1 MTMFQVRPIG
11 GIKDALENARA
22 LSPYIE
28 RLLRRYPEIAD
39 DLALK
44 PIKANIENSLSLVER
59 AAFLDLNSAIRDLR
73 VAKSKIHAFLSAAD
87 LSGELQLM
95 EITGALSV
103 LADKAIQS
111 SLILAQ
117 NDASDRD
124 KAAFIDGKV
133 PGLFLLAMGKHGA
146 GELNYSSDIDLSAF
160 FDRGAFHE
168 DHHYSATAICV
179 RIIGAVSRIMEE
191 ITIDNYVFRV
201 DWRLRPDPA
210 STPLAVSTQSAE
222 TYYESVG
229 QNWERAAFIKARAI
243 AGSLQH
249 ADDFLN
255 HLQPFIWRKY
265 LDFAAVLDVGSI
277 LRQIHRHNKS
287 GEYDDPAFDVKLG
300 RGGIREIEFFTQT
313 QQLILGGKDKSL
325 RKAKTLDAL
334 IALTEAGR
342 IDENVRAQLSNAYE
356 FLRSV
361 EHRVQMLED
370 EQTHS
375 LPENREKRARIAAL
389 SGFADL
395 AIFDKNIKM
404 VRECVRDN
412 ISGLFPQ
419 TAPLASSGGSLVFTG
434 VEDDEETLETIT
446 ELGFKDAARVSQTI
460 RGWHHGRIRATR
472 TPRAREIL
480 TAITPD
486 LLNAI
491 AATDEADV
499 VFARFD
505 DFMSGLSA
513 GVQTLA
519 LFQTEPEILK
529 ETCLTFALSA
539 RLARDLSKKPA
550 ILDAMLTPRFFAPL
564 RETGLD
570 EVSQIAAN
578 MLENCTEFEFALDI
592 IRRFHREEAFRIG
605 YHILHSRAE
614 FDEAAFSYSNLAI
627 SCIRALL
634 PFAKAEVARTHGEF
648 KGQIAVCGWGKLGG
662 LELAADSDL
671 DLMIV
676 YEPDSKTEISTGPR
690 ELSAETYFAKITQK
704 LINALSVETAEGPL
718 YEVDMQLRPSGK
730 KGPVAVRF
738 SSFESYYKSEAWTW
752 EFQAL
757 TRLMPIAGDG
767 ELCQKIISTKTR
779 HLQSLGHLE
788 KIGYDIVDMR
798 KKIRENHKPRGDWD
812 LKRLEGGIV
821 DLEFIAQ
828 YYQLLNGANDCRIYG
843 ANTLAVIQNL
853 SDFGILENELASRLI
868 RAGIALSKTR
878 QILSIIAGPEFE
890 PKTATNSTKK
900 AIARALN
907 EPDFSMADAAL
918 KEARDI
924 IYSHWCIICKK
935 YENPATEL

>member
-1 MTMFQVRPIG
+1 MFSIRPIG
-11 GIKDALENARA
+11 EIKNVLDVARGF
-22 LSPYIE
+22 SPYIE
-28 RLLRRYPEIAD
+28 RLLRRYPEISDEIANY
-39 DLALK
+39 
-44 PIKANIENSLSLVER
+44 PIKTNIENILQRVKT
-59 AAFLDLNSAIRDLR
+59 AANLDLNNAIRELR
-73 VAKSKIHAFLSAAD
+73 IAKSKTHAFLSAAD
-87 LSGELQLM
+87 LSGTLPLM
-95 EITGALSV
+95 EITGALSA
-103 LADKAIQS
+103 LADNAIET

-117 NDASDRD
+117 NDAPDRD
-124 KAAFIDGKV
+124 KAAFKDGKA
-133 PGLFLLAMGKHGA
+133 PGLFILAMGKHGA

-160 FDRGAFHE
+160 FDREAFHE

-179 RIIGAVSRIMEE
+179 RLIGAVSRIMEE

-243 AGSLQH
+243 AGSMVH
-249 ADDFLN
+249 ADEFLN
-255 HLQPFIWRKY
+255 QLQPFIWRKY

-313 QQLILGGKDKSL
+313 QQLILGGKDRTL
-325 RKAKTLDAL
+325 RKSKTLDAL
-334 IALTEAGR
+334 TALKEAGR

-356 FLRSV
+356 FLRNI

-375 LPENREKRARIAAL
+375 LPAIIEKRAKIAAL

-395 AIFDKNIKM
+395 ADFDKNIKM

-419 TAPLASSGGSLVFTG
+419 TAPLASTGGSLVFTG

-446 ELGFKDAARVSQTI
+446 ALGFKDAARVSQTI

-491 AATDEADV
+491 ASTEEADV

-505 DFMSGLSA
+505 DFLSGLSA
-513 GVQTLA
+513 SVQTLA

-550 ILDAMLTPRFFAPL
+550 ILDAMLTPRFFEPL
-564 RETGLD
+564 RETGLE

-605 YHILHSRAE
+605 YHILHSRAK
-614 FDEAAFSYSNLAI
+614 FDEAAYSYSNLAI
-627 SCIRALL
+627 ACIRALL
-634 PFAKAEVARTHGEF
+634 PFAKAEVVRIHGEF
-648 KGQIAVCGWGKLGG
+648 NGEIAVCGWGKLGG

-676 YEPDSKTEISTGPR
+676 YDPDPQTDYSNGPR

-738 SSFESYYKSEAWTW
+738 SSFENYYQSEAWTW

-757 TRLMPIAGDG
+757 TRLMPIAGDNG
-767 ELCQKIISTKTR
+767 LCERIKATKVR
-779 HLQSLGHLE
+779 HLQSLSNLD
-788 KIGYDIVDMR
+788 KVAFDIIDMR
-798 KKIRENHKPRGDWD
+798 QKIRDNHKPRGDWD

-828 YYQLLNGANDCRIYG
+828 YYQLLNGGKNEDVYD
-843 ANTLAVIQNL
+843 ANTLASVEKL
-853 SDFGILENELASRLI
+853 SGARIITGELATRLI
-868 RAGIALSKTR
+868 HAGRALSKTR
-878 QILSIIAGPEFE
+878 QILSIIAGPDFDA
-890 PKTATNSTKK
+890 KTATNSTRH

-918 KEARDI
+918 KEAREI
-924 IYSHWCIICKK
+924 IFSHWCEICEKHRIR
-935 YENPATEL
+935 ATEK

>member
-1 MTMFQVRPIG
+1 MFNVRPIG
-11 GIKDALENARA
+11 NIKDVLENART

-28 RLLRRYPEIAD
+28 RLLRRYPEISD
-39 DLALK
+39 DLAQN
-44 PIKANIENSLSLVER
+44 PISQNIDETLQLAKN
-59 AAFLDLNSAIRDLR
+59 AASLDLPSALRDLR
-73 VAKSKIHAFLSAAD
+73 IAKSKAHAFLSAAD
-87 LSGELQLM
+87 LSCELPLM
-95 EITGALSV
+95 EITGALSS
-103 LADKAIQS
+103 LADNSINS
-111 SLILAQ
+111 SLQLAIK
-117 NDASDRD
+117 DAPERD
-124 KAAFIDGKV
+124 KAAFIDDKV
-133 PGLFLLAMGKHGA
+133 PGLFILAMGKHGA

-160 FDRGAFHE
+160 FDRAAFHE
-168 DHHYSATAICV
+168 DYHYSATAICV

-191 ITIDNYVFRV
+191 VTIDNYVFRV

-243 AGSLQH
+243 AGSLTH

-313 QQLILGGKDKSL
+313 QQLILGGKDKTL
-325 RKAKTLDAL
+325 RKAKTLEAL
-334 IALTEAGR
+334 NALTAAGR
-342 IDENVRAQLSNAYE
+342 IDENVRAQLSNVYE
-356 FLRSV
+356 FLRNV

-370 EQTHS
+370 EQTHA
-375 LPENREKRARIAAL
+375 LPANIEKRARIAAL
-389 SGFADL
+389 SGFGDL
-395 AIFDKNIKM
+395 AEFDKTIRQA
-404 VRECVRDN
+404 RECVRDN
-412 ISGLFPQ
+412 IAGLFPE

-434 VEDDEETLETIT
+434 VEDDSETLETIS

-491 AATDEADV
+491 AASGEPDV

-505 DFMSGLSA
+505 DFLSGLSA

-564 RETGLD
+564 RETGLE
-570 EVSQIAAN
+570 EVSQIATN
-578 MLENCTEFEFALDI
+578 MLENCHEFEFALDI

-605 YHILHSRAE
+605 YHILHCRAR

-627 SCIRALL
+627 ACIRALL
-634 PFAKAEVARTHGEF
+634 PFAKAEVVRTHGEF
-648 KGQIAVCGWGKLGG
+648 DGEIVVCGWGKLGG

-676 YEPDSKTEISTGPR
+676 YEPDANIEYSSGPR

-704 LINALSVETAEGPL
+704 LINALSVETSEGPL

-738 SSFESYYKSEAWTW
+738 SSFENYYQSEAWTW

-757 TRLMPIAGDG
+757 TRLMPVAGDAG
-767 ELCQKIISTKTR
+767 LCDKIIATKIK
-779 HLQSLGHLE
+779 HLQSLSDRE
-788 KIGYDIVDMR
+788 KIAHDIIDMR
-798 KKIRENHKPRGDWD
+798 QKIRDNHRPRGDWD
-812 LKRLEGGIV
+812 LKRLMGGIV

-828 YYQLLNGANDCRIYG
+828 YYQLMHGIEHCEIYD
-843 ANTLAVIQNL
+843 ANTLAAIQKFANA
-853 SDFGILENELASRLI
+853 GIIDNELAQRLI
-868 RAGIALSKTR
+868 HSGRALSKTR
-878 QILSIIAGPEFE
+878 QILSIIAGPDFDA
-890 PKTATNSTKK
+890 KTATEATKST
-900 AIARALN
+900 IARALT
-907 EPDFSMADAAL
+907 EPDFSMADARL

-924 IYSHWCIICKK
+924 IYAHWCEICEKNKK
-935 YENPATEL
+935 SATEL